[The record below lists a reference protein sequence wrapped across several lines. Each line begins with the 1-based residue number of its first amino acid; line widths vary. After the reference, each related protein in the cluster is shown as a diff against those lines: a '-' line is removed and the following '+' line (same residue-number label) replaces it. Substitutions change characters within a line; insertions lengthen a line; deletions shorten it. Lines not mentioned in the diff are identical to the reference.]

1 MENIQVPPKARA
13 DGVDRNRSDAG
24 LRTVLL
30 ADDDEDFRSVLAELL
45 VEEGI
50 RVIDVPSGEG
60 VLAALDH
67 ATQPRGRTPDLLVLD
82 LMMPRVSG
90 LEVLQKLRKSPRWAQ
105 LPVLVVTGANDPML
119 RVRLDLPIAFKPD
132 PEVVLDAIRRLL
144 PAPPADVLSDRRQ
157 G

>member
-1 MENIQVPPKARA
+1 MEHIQVPA
-13 DGVDRNRSDAG
+13 DSRVGTSRRDDAG

-45 VEEGI
+45 AEEGI
-50 RVIDVPSGEG
+50 RVIDVGSGEA
-60 VLAALDH
+60 VLAVLDQ
-67 ATQPRGRTPDLLVLD
+67 ATKPRGRTPDLLVLD

-90 LEVLQKLRKSPRWAQ
+90 LEVLQKLRKSARWAE

-132 PEVVLDAIRRLL
+132 PEVVMEAVRRLL
-144 PAPPADVLSDRRQ
+144 PDRSAAAFAPGRP